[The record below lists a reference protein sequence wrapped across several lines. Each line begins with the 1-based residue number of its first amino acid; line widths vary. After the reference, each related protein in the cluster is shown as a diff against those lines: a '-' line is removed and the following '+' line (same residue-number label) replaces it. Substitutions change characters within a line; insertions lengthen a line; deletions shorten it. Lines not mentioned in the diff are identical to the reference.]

1 MPRLPKG
8 MIGMAHTLKT
18 RRISPETKGTD
29 GVAPAGFATSADG
42 PPRPARTRDAPHP
55 ALARIAR
62 LLAWQAARDDR
73 RHELGFATL
82 ELIPFLFV
90 ITLLLMALMAAA
102 RHVAGH

>member
-1 MPRLPKG
+1 
-8 MIGMAHTLKT
+8 MAHTLKT

-90 ITLLLMALMAAA
+90 ITLLLMALLAAA
-102 RHVAGH
+102 RRVAGH

>member
-1 MPRLPKG
+1 
-8 MIGMAHTLKT
+8 MAHTLKT
-18 RRISPETKGTD
+18 RRISPKVERAD
-29 GVAPAGFATSADG
+29 PAAPLDAA
-42 PPRPARTRDAPHP
+42 PRPARTRDAPHP

-90 ITLLLMALMAAA
+90 ITLLLMALLAAA
-102 RHVAGH
+102 RRVAGH